1 MRVRAAITVN
11 RPQDEVERRWRELQ
25 GDAEVIRFLGDAD
38 PGAIR
43 FQPAPGDRGT
53 EIHVDFEQPTFAGP
67 IGEKVQR
74 VAGTNPEQQADED
87 LRRFRQ
93 VVETGEVVRSDGS
106 PGGTDPKQHRA
117 QRPAQ
122 PLGEPVG
129 AGS

>member
-1 MRVRAAITVN
+1 MRVRAAITVLKG
-11 RPQDEVERRWRELQ
+11 REEVERRFRELQ
-25 GDAEVIRFLGDAD
+25 GDAEVFHFLGDAD
-38 PGAIR
+38 PSGIR

-53 EIHVDFEQPTFAGP
+53 EIQVDLEQPTFAGP

-74 VAGTNPEQQADED
+74 VVGTNPEQHADED
-87 LRRFRQ
+87 LRRFKQ
-93 VVETGEVVRSDGS
+93 VLETGEIVRSDGS